1 MSKKLMLD
9 FEDEISYSFIGISSS
24 LKDYKLNFFINKLS
38 GFDFKRVDSFIF
50 SFNNQKFYY
59 SLYIYIDHDNMH
71 NYYLISNK
79 HNAVRL
85 VKDFIV
91 FDYILIMD
99 GEIDDDYV
107 FELAKKIKTVPGVM
121 LSSVLD
127 NEIFDKIPKLR
138 SEFDL
143 HLDAVLKL
151 I

>member
-1 MSKKLMLD
+1 MSKKLFID

-24 LKDYKLNFFINKLS
+24 LKDYKLNFFLNKLS
-38 GFDFKRVDSFIF
+38 GFDFKRVDSFKYT
-50 SFNNQKFYY
+50 FNKQHFNY
-59 SLYIYIDHDNMH
+59 SLYIYIDPENMR

-85 VKDFIV
+85 VKDFII

-99 GEIDDDYV
+99 GEFDDKYV
-107 FELAKKIKTVPGVM
+107 YDLAKRIKNVSGVM

-127 NEIFDKIPKLR
+127 SDIFEKIPNLR
-138 SEFDL
+138 DKFDF
-143 HLDAVLKL
+143 HLDTVLKQ

>member
-24 LKDYKLNFFINKLS
+24 LKDYKLNFFMNKLS

-50 SFNNQKFYY
+50 SFNNQKFNY
-59 SLYIYIDHDNMH
+59 SLYVYIDHDNMR

-91 FDYILIMD
+91 FDYMLIMD

-107 FELAKKIKTVPGVM
+107 FDLAKRIKAVPGVM

-127 NEIFDKIPKLR
+127 NEIFDKIPRLR
-138 SEFDL
+138 TEFDS
-143 HLDAVLKL
+143 HLDNVLKV

>member
-1 MSKKLMLD
+1 MLD
-9 FEDEISYSFIGISSS
+9 FEDEINYSFIGISSS
-24 LKDYKLNFFINKLS
+24 LKDYKLNFFMNKLS

-50 SFNNQKFYY
+50 SFNNQKFNY
-59 SLYIYIDHDNMH
+59 SLYIFIDHDNMR

-99 GEIDDDYV
+99 GEIEEDYV
-107 FELAKKIKTVPGVM
+107 FELAKRIKTVPGVM

-127 NEIFDKIPKLR
+127 NEIFDRIPNLR
-138 SEFDL
+138 TEFDL
-143 HLDAVLKL
+143 HLDTVLKL